1 MFVCSKWMGVLQDA
15 NLQSRLKE
23 KERSLENLQRLLNQ
37 KINEKDL
44 MIMNLQRDNKVLA
57 EEKFNLMSR
66 LETARDRTD
75 TDLEAMSLKVS
86 LVDSVEGKSSMKH
99 CVWIV

>member
-1 MFVCSKWMGVLQDA
+1 MDGRFQESIRRKLI
-15 NLQSRLKE
+15 E
-23 KERSLENLQRLLNQ
+23 KEQSLHNLQRELNQ
-37 KINEKDL
+37 KVNEKDQ
-44 MIMNLQRDNKVLA
+44 MIMSLQRENKTLA

-86 LVDSVEGKSSMKH
+86 LFY
-99 CVWIV
+99 CYLFL